1 MGLSA
6 TCRQYAIEES
16 IADCHDIDHVSDA
29 ILQPLQ
35 ARLNACGA
43 GFTLITVRQDR
54 LVDGDLSI
62 ARGAFEPLTPT
73 YRNGMFHEDPLYR
86 GCPAVPETLMRYV
99 KGHKEEADRLKTYHD
114 EFLKIRNIQDCMGIY
129 FKFKGVVSDKIV
141 SLSFGRSV
149 GADNFSYED
158 RQALGRVGILLR
170 LALSNIALRHEA
182 EWLWKRRRRQENSAL
197 NFPPRS
203 DDGANWEHCLGDAA
217 IARNDEE
224 SPIAPNRGLMPDEC
238 VAAACRQFGIT
249 DRERDIVAL
258 LQNGHSNLSMAH
270 SLNISVRTVENHLR
284 SLYAKAFVNSRTQLL
299 AKINNNAAKILRALV
314 LQTSH

>member
-6 TCRQYAIEES
+6 AHRQYAIEES
-16 IADCHDIDHVSDA
+16 IADCHDIDHVSNA

-35 ARLNACGA
+35 TRLNACGA
-43 GFTLITVRQDR
+43 GFTLITIWQDR

-62 ARGAFEPLTPT
+62 ARGAFEALTPT

-99 KGHKEEADRLKTYHD
+99 RRHKEEADRLKIYHD
-114 EFLKIRNIQDCMGIY
+114 DFLRAQDIQDCMGIY
-129 FKFKGVVSDKIV
+129 FKVKGVFSDKIV

-149 GADNFSYED
+149 GGENFSYED
-158 RQALGRVGILLR
+158 RQTLGRVGTLLR

-182 EWLWKRRRRQENSAL
+182 EWLWKRHRRQENSVL
-197 NFPPRS
+197 NFPRCS
-203 DDGANWEHCLGDAA
+203 DDGANWEHCIGDVAN
-217 IARNDEE
+217 ARNDDK

-258 LQNGHSNLSMAH
+258 LQNGHSNLSMAY
-270 SLNISVRTVENHLR
+270 SLSISVRTVENHLR
-284 SLYAKAFVNSRTQLL
+284 SLYAKTFVNSRTQLL
-299 AKINNNAAKILRALV
+299 AKINNKAAQLLQSPA
-314 LQTSH
+314 LQTAH